1 MAHPRDIAAD
11 AVAVGAA
18 ATAATK
24 LLPAGQNLFAII
36 YFGFSRPSP
45 TPPHSLIGHTKFVFL
60 YSFGE
65 FRSISFAFGHL
76 LIKWPTTL
84 QVANVAAVAAAV
96 AAVVLLLLL
105 LLSSSFRFSNCLTK
119 ACGTLLVTVL
129 LLSGAPGRFYWAR

>member
-11 AVAVGAA
+11 AAAVGA
-18 ATAATK
+18 AATK

-129 LLSGAPGRFYWAR
+129 LLSGAPGRFYKTR